1 MAHSFADY
9 SAALRH
15 LQYKPRRGSCQTKGV
30 GHGTTANTQETL
42 GAGARRPA
50 PETLLLPHGTGLRRL
65 DLPFGQLRLFHS
77 KRHPNE
83 MGAPEVEAFL
93 SHPKAV
99 EHAAAGTSAVRL
111 VPMSE
116 KLTIH

>member
-1 MAHSFADY
+1 
-9 SAALRH
+9 
-15 LQYKPRRGSCQTKGV
+15 
-30 GHGTTANTQETL
+30 
-42 GAGARRPA
+42 
-50 PETLLLPHGTGLRRL
+50 
-65 DLPFGQLRLFHS
+65 
-77 KRHPNE
+77 